1 MYKATLAMFG
11 AVLLWASS
19 GSASKLAM
27 DHLTLAEGV
36 AFRIVGAAIVLWFIG
51 VIVLRRK
58 FRLTGPRPLIM
69 GILEPAAVTFFI
81 MAGVAQTSAVNAA
94 VVWGIM
100 PVTQPLLARIFLKES
115 IQRPVVVGAVF
126 AVTGTILLFV
136 TKQQDGTG
144 TLAGDLLLLCA
155 VASASINQ
163 MLARTVAK
171 RDQNP
176 LVTTSYQ
183 LLAASVVALVY
194 LAFNVPAQGV
204 YTEVPMSLT
213 PVMALLIITT
223 AGPFF
228 LYNFAMQTMPVG
240 RVSLFAPLSG
250 PIGAAI
256 ATVVFGEPMHAVII
270 LAVGMSLGGALAPT
284 LAARWQA
291 RARP

>member
-1 MYKATLAMFG
+1 MYKATLAMCG
-11 AVLLWASS
+11 AVVLWASS
-19 GSASKLAM
+19 GSASKLAL
-27 DHLTLAEGV
+27 DHLTVAEGV
-36 AFRIVGAAIVLWFIG
+36 AFRIVGATIVLWFIG
-51 VIVLRRK
+51 VIVLRRNY
-58 FRLTGPRPLIM
+58 RLNGPRPLIM
-69 GILEPAAVTFFI
+69 GILEPAMVTFFI

-115 IQRPVVVGAVF
+115 IQASVVVGATF
-126 AVTGTILLFV
+126 AVAGTILLFV

-144 TLAGDLLLLCA
+144 TLTGDLLLLCA

-183 LLAASVVALVY
+183 LLAASVVALVF
-194 LAFNVPAQGV
+194 LALNVPAEGA
-204 YTEVPMSLT
+204 YSEVPVSLT
-213 PVMALLIITT
+213 PLMVLLVITT

-250 PIGAAI
+250 PIGATI
-256 ATVVFGEPMHAVII
+256 ATVVFGEPLHGVII

-284 LAARWQA
+284 LAARW
-291 RARP
+291 RAMR

>member
-1 MYKATLAMFG
+1 MYKATLAMCG

-19 GSASKLAM
+19 GSASKLAL

-36 AFRIVGAAIVLWFIG
+36 AFRVVGAAIVLWFIG
-51 VIVLRRK
+51 LVVLRRDY
-58 FRLTGPRPLIM
+58 RLNGPRPLIM
-69 GILEPAAVTFFI
+69 GILEPAMVTFFI
-81 MAGVAQTSAVNAA
+81 MAGVSQTSAVNAA

-115 IQRPVVVGAVF
+115 IQTSVVIGAVF
-126 AVTGTILLFV
+126 AVAGTILLFV

-144 TLAGDLLLLCA
+144 TLTGDLFLLCA

-183 LLAASVVALVY
+183 LLAASAVALVF
-194 LAFNVPAQGV
+194 LAFNLPTHGL
-204 YTEVPMSLT
+204 YTEVPLSMT
-213 PVMALLIITT
+213 PVMMLLIVTT

-250 PIGAAI
+250 PIGATI
-256 ATVVFGEPMHAVII
+256 ATVVFDEPLHTVII
-270 LAVGMSLGGALAPT
+270 VAVVMSLGGALAPSI
-284 LAARWQA
+284 AARW
-291 RARP
+291 RARRA

>member
-1 MYKATLAMFG
+1 MYKATFAMLG
-11 AVLLWASS
+11 AGLLWASS
-19 GSASKLAM
+19 GSASKLALL
-27 DHLTLAEGV
+27 HLTVAEGV
-36 AFRIVGAAIVLWFIG
+36 AFRIIGAAVVLWFIG
-51 VIVLRRK
+51 LVLLRRN
-58 FRLTGPRPLIM
+58 FRLTSPRPLIM
-69 GILEPAAVTFFI
+69 GILEPALVTFFI
-81 MAGVAQTSAVNAA
+81 MAGVSQTSAVNAA

-100 PVTQPLLARIFLKES
+100 PVTQPLLARLFLKEP
-115 IQRPVVVGAVF
+115 IQKSVVFGAML
-126 AVTGTILLFV
+126 AVTGTTILFI

-183 LLAASVVALVY
+183 LLAASVIALGF
-194 LAFNVPAQGV
+194 LLFNMPDDGFYVGVPASL
-204 YTEVPMSLT
+204 VPIM
-213 PVMALLIITT
+213 VLLILTT

-250 PIGAAI
+250 PIGATI
-256 ATVVFGEPMHAVII
+256 ATIVFGEPLHAIII
-270 LAVGMSLGGALAPT
+270 LAVCMSLGGALAPT
-284 LAARWQA
+284 VAARLRVRGQG
-291 RARP
+291 

>member
-1 MYKATLAMFG
+1 MYKATLAMCG

-19 GSASKLAM
+19 GSASKLALE
-27 DHLTLAEGV
+27 HLSVAEG
-36 AFRIVGAAIVLWFIG
+36 ATFRIVGAAVVLWFIG
-51 VIVLRRK
+51 VIVLRRN
-58 FRLTGPRPLIM
+58 FRLNGPRPLIM
-69 GILEPAAVTFFI
+69 GILEPAMVTFFI

-100 PVTQPLLARIFLKES
+100 PVTQPLMARIFLKEP
-115 IQRPVVVGAVF
+115 IQTSVVFGATL
-126 AVTGTILLFV
+126 AVAGTILLFV

-144 TLAGDLLLLCA
+144 TLTGDLLLLCA

-183 LLAASVVALVY
+183 LLAASLVALIF
-194 LAFNVPAQGV
+194 LALNLPAGGIYTDVP
-204 YTEVPMSLT
+204 TSLT
-213 PVMALLIITT
+213 PIMALLIVTT

-228 LYNFAMQTMPVG
+228 LYNFAMQAMPIG

-250 PIGAAI
+250 PIGAVI
-256 ATVVFGEPMHAVII
+256 ATVVFSEPLHAVVI
-270 LAVGMSLGGALAPT
+270 LALAMSLSGALAPA
-284 LAARWQA
+284 LAGRW
-291 RARP
+291 RALW